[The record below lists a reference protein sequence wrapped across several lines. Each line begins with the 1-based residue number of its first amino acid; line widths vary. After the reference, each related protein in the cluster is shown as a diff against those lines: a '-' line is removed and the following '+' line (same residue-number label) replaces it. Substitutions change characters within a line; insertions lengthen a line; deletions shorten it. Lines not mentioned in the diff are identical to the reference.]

1 MEGDQWNTRNS
12 NEILKICQ
20 ERNEHLLIADV
31 RDWTRH
37 LYIGSEWIGT
47 AAAYLL
53 VIDWSGEVFAS
64 LRRRQVAASL
74 AGIILLMRRRRL
86 MAITWLLLLLVV
98 QMRMLLIGGL
108 SSAAVAMMFVAAA
121 VRNVRIAPFRT
132 EEAVV
137 PLAVNVDEPGAVFG
151 PERH

>member
-1 MEGDQWNTRNS
+1 
-12 NEILKICQ
+12 
-20 ERNEHLLIADV
+20 
-31 RDWTRH
+31 
-37 LYIGSEWIGT
+37 
-47 AAAYLL
+47 
-53 VIDWSGEVFAS
+53 
-64 LRRRQVAASL
+64 
-74 AGIILLMRRRRL
+74 